1 MEVALP
7 YRIDAQRRL
16 CIKKD
21 LIELSGWIDVLA
33 QINEEIDSLKIIEKQ
48 LIKDS
53 ATNSFLVGIRR
64 KNTLVMGVLCNYE
77 KELNTEYEYGKKEYN
92 VQRAKEHEKK
102 RTVFNELMNEFTTIK
117 KKIYHQLSKYER
129 K

>member
-1 MEVALP
+1 
-7 YRIDAQRRL
+7 
-16 CIKKD
+16 
-21 LIELSGWIDVLA
+21 
-33 QINEEIDSLKIIEKQ
+33 
-48 LIKDS
+48 
-53 ATNSFLVGIRR
+53 
-64 KNTLVMGVLCNYE
+64 MGVLCNYE